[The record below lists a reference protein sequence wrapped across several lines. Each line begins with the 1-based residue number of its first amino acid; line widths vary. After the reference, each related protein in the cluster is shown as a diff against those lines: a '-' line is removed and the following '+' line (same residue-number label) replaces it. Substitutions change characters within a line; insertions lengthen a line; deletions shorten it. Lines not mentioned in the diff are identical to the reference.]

1 MSADPRQHHRPK
13 WLPALCLSLVLAAP
27 VHAQLLGGAAPQVRV
42 PAVTP
47 LAGQVLDRVAD
58 TPRELRSRVSDP
70 LLRRLLR
77 RHPDLVALDPHG
89 AAIVRNEVLA
99 IDPDDEMLALARA
112 NGFETGA
119 LHELDGLGLRIAVLR
134 APAGMDTAAALAR
147 LRELDPRGSY
157 DFNHLYSGSTATISS
172 GGATSQAESR
182 ATAPALRIGLIDSG
196 VSRGHPALRGTEI
209 HAWGCDGKQVPGKH
223 GTAIAS
229 LLAATTLYSADIYC
243 GAPTGGSATAFAA
256 ALGWMARPDVAVR

>member
-196 VSRGHPALRGTEI
+196 VSRGHPARSEERRG
-209 HAWGCDGKQVPGKH
+209 GKECVS
-223 GTAIAS
+223 TCRS
-229 LLAATTLYSADIYC
+229 RWS
-243 GAPTGGSATAFAA
+243 
-256 ALGWMARPDVAVR
+256 PDH